1 MQIGKSRS
9 RSPGIRS
16 LASSASRARIQL
28 RLPITVL
35 ISPLWAMNRNGCA
48 SGQLG
53 KVLVENRECT
63 TATAEAIALVDQVG
77 EEVVE
82 LVGGQHALVGEGARR
97 QRREVD
103 VGLVLGALAQ
113 AERQPLQ
120 RHPDE
125 RGRRRRRRTAG

>member
-1 MQIGKSRS
+1 MWSSSSTSSKLAESEAPGVQIGKSRS

-53 KVLVENRECT
+53 KVLVENREWT
-63 TATAEAIALVDQVG
+63 TAS
-77 EEVVE
+77 
-82 LVGGQHALVGEGARR
+82 
-97 QRREVD
+97 
-103 VGLVLGALAQ
+103 ALAT
-113 AERQPLQ
+113 RSSV
-120 RHPDE
+120 RS
-125 RGRRRRRRTAG
+125 G